1 MFKIRRWPNSSSTTI
16 YSSLHRYRVSTS
28 SPSFQSQRDTTTK
41 PEEEGTV
48 SKTRNRITWM
58 VIKRGSRGGQNLSER
73 YKRLERSL
81 RGKVELGKD
90 TGSEV
95 RLTGKRSGL
104 EKTKED
110 IMIFR
115 GVEIRREPKA
125 PESEG

>member
-1 MFKIRRWPNSSSTTI
+1 M
-16 YSSLHRYRVSTS
+16 
-28 SPSFQSQRDTTTK
+28 
-41 PEEEGTV
+41 

-125 PESEG
+125 PESEGE